1 MSIKTKLSIIISF
14 LAVVLLSLNII
25 LSYFTTQEN
34 LRKDSENKIML
45 TAKQIAI
52 AVEQSGFSSEYVER
66 QMTEKLRMASLLAA
80 KELNPDIRKVTNE
93 QLAQLAKKA
102 GVTGISLFVK
112 TDNDIVVSKSS
123 ESKEIG
129 LSTNKWGYWYAAFHQ
144 LFNLEPV
151 TVQAGQASEHFWS
164 GPFDYSASF
173 PGSLVKWGYYYDGT
187 RDYII
192 DPYIRKT
199 EMDNFFEVLDPERII
214 AKTRDANT
222 SVLDIT
228 GINLS
233 RFEEAVT
240 QGLPLQ
246 NDISVEM
253 KDRPLTFGKYNYPS
267 PEADLQVL
275 KEAIRNGQS
284 AQYDVKIGGKRVIK
298 SFIPIKENSNYTYV
312 IRIISSYDPIYSV
325 LSKQMISQI
334 SISLVLLE
342 VVIFASYIL
351 AGLLIRPI
359 QDILLKVN
367 GMADGNFE
375 TQLEVSRK
383 DELGLLAARINA
395 MGGNL
400 AQYTR
405 DLREMID
412 ENRSVKEHLESIIR
426 QTADAIHLT
435 DPEGKIIRVNKAFEQ
450 LYGWTSEEIQGV
462 CLFNTPESLREE
474 ESLWKK
480 KLSEGIPIFS
490 AETVRLTKAGAE
502 VRVSVSES
510 PIFDEDGRITAYV
523 IISRDMTERNKMEE
537 LLRRSEKLTTVGQL
551 AAGVAHEIRNPLT
564 TLKGFLQL
572 QLQTKKLNTQHT
584 DLMLSELDRINLIV
598 SEFLILAK
606 PQAVHFQ
613 VKDIRYI
620 LGDVIS
626 LLDSQA
632 HLHSIEFSTDFSA
645 EALLVHCEENQLKQ
659 VFINLLKNAMEAMPN
674 GGIIHMQTWRKE
686 PDRVMIRIR
695 DEGVGISKATLAKL
709 GEPFF
714 TNKET
719 GTGLGLMVSQ
729 RIIETHR
736 GIMEIESEL
745 DKGTTVTVALPVGGS
760 QGNMEDKIQPD
771 E

>member
-66 QMTEKLRMASLLAA
+66 QMTQKLKLASLLAA
-80 KELNPDIRKVTNE
+80 KELNPDINQVTNQ
-93 QLAQLAKKA
+93 QLAELAKKA

-112 TDNDIVVSKSS
+112 TTNDIVVTKSS
-123 ESKEIG
+123 EPQEIG
-129 LSTNKWGYWYAAFHQ
+129 LSTNKWGYWYAAFKQ
-144 LFNLEPV
+144 LFSLGQV
-151 TVQAGQASEHFWS
+151 TIKQGQKSEHFWS
-164 GPFDYSASF
+164 GPFEYSTST
-173 PGSLVKWGYYYDGT
+173 PDSIVKWGYYYDGT
-187 RDYII
+187 SNYII
-192 DPYIRKT
+192 DPYIRNS

-214 AKTRDANT
+214 AKTEDANK
-222 SVLDIT
+222 SILDIT
-228 GINLS
+228 GINLN

-240 QGLPLQ
+240 QGLPMERGL
-246 NDISVEM
+246 SVEM
-253 KDRPLTFGKYNYPS
+253 KDRPLAFGKYKYPS
-267 PEADLQVL
+267 PEADLKVL
-275 KEAIRNGQS
+275 REAIHNGQS
-284 AQYDVKIGGKRVIK
+284 AQYDVKIDGKRVIK
-298 SFIPIKENSNYTYV
+298 SFIPIKDNTNYTYV

-325 LSKQMISQI
+325 ISKQMISQI

-342 VVIFASYIL
+342 IVIFASYIL

-400 AQYTR
+400 AQYTQ
-405 DLREMID
+405 DLREMND

-450 LYGWTSEEIQGV
+450 LYGWTSEEIQGA
-462 CLFNTPESLREE
+462 CLFNIPESLLEE

-480 KLSEGIPIFS
+480 KLSEGIPVLS
-490 AETVRLTKAGAE
+490 AETVRLTKEGAE
-502 VRVSVSES
+502 VRVSISES
-510 PIFDEDGRITAYV
+510 PIFDEDGRIAAYV

-564 TLKGFLQL
+564 TLRGFLQL
-572 QLQTKKLNTQHT
+572 QLQTKKLNSQHT

-632 HLHSIEFSTDFSA
+632 HLHSIEFSMNFLE

-674 GGIIHMQTWRKE
+674 GGTIHMETWRRE
-686 PDRVMIRIR
+686 TDSVMIRII
-695 DEGVGISKATLAKL
+695 DEGEGISKEILAKL

-729 RIIETHR
+729 RIIESHKGT
-736 GIMEIESEL
+736 MEIESEL
-745 DKGTTVTVALPVGGS
+745 GRGTRVTVALPGGEQS
-760 QGNMEDKIQPD
+760 R
-771 E
+771 

>member
-66 QMTEKLRMASLLAA
+66 QMTQKLKLASLLAA
-80 KELNPDIRKVTNE
+80 KELNPDINQVTNE
-93 QLAQLAKKA
+93 QLAQLAKKL
-102 GVTGISLFVK
+102 GVTGISLFVQAP
-112 TDNDIVVSKSS
+112 NDIVVARSS
-123 ESKEIG
+123 EPQEIG
-129 LSTNKWGYWYAAFHQ
+129 LSTNKWGYWYAAFKQ
-144 LFNLEPV
+144 LFNLQDV
-151 TVQAGQASEHFWS
+151 TIKQGQKSKHFWS
-164 GPFDYSASF
+164 GPFEYSTST
-173 PGSLVKWGYYYDGT
+173 PDSIVKWGYYYDGT
-187 RDYII
+187 SNYII
-192 DPYIRKT
+192 DPYIRNS
-199 EMDNFFEVLDPERII
+199 EMDNFFEVLDPEKIV
-214 AKTRDANT
+214 AKTQDANK
-222 SVLDIT
+222 SILDIT

-233 RFEEAVT
+233 RFDEAVT
-240 QGLPLQ
+240 QGLPLEGGLS
-246 NDISVEM
+246 IEM
-253 KDRPLTFGKYNYPS
+253 RDRPLIFGKYKYPS
-267 PEADLQVL
+267 PEADLKVL
-275 KEAIRNGQS
+275 KEAIQNGQS
-284 AQYDVKIGGKRVIK
+284 AQYDVKIDGKRVIK
-298 SFIPIKENSNYTYV
+298 SFIPIKDNTTNHSYV

-325 LSKQMISQI
+325 ISKQMISQI

-342 VVIFASYIL
+342 IVIFASYIL

-400 AQYTR
+400 AQYTQ
-405 DLREMID
+405 DLREMND

-450 LYGWTSEEIQGV
+450 LYGWTSEEIGGV
-462 CLFNTPESLREE
+462 CLFNIPESLREE
-474 ESLWKK
+474 ELLWKK
-480 KLSEGIPIFS
+480 RLSEGIPVYS
-490 AETVRLTKAGAE
+490 AETVRLTKDGAE
-502 VRVSVSES
+502 VRVSISES

-564 TLKGFLQL
+564 TLRGFLQL
-572 QLQTKKLNTQHT
+572 QMQTKKLNSQHT

-632 HLHSIEFSTDFSA
+632 HLHSIEFSMNFSE

-659 VFINLLKNAMEAMPN
+659 VFINLLKNAMEAMPS
-674 GGIIHMQTWRKE
+674 GGTIHMQTWRGE
-686 PDRVMIRIR
+686 PGSVMIRII
-695 DEGVGISKATLAKL
+695 DEGEGISKETLAKL

-719 GTGLGLMVSQ
+719 GTGLGLMISQ
-729 RIIETHR
+729 RIIESHKGT
-736 GIMEIESEL
+736 MDIESEL
-745 DKGTTVTVALPVGGS
+745 GKGTTVTVALPVAENPS
-760 QGNMEDKIQPD
+760 NI
-771 E
+771 

>member
-52 AVEQSGFSSEYVER
+52 AVEQSGFGSEYVER
-66 QMTEKLRMASLLAA
+66 QITQKLKLASLLAV
-80 KELNPDIRKVTNE
+80 KELNPDINQVTSQ
-93 QLAQLAKKA
+93 QLANLAKKA

-112 TDNDIVVSKSS
+112 TTDDIVAAKSS
-123 ESKEIG
+123 EPQEIG
-129 LSTNKWGYWYAAFHQ
+129 LSTNKWGYWYAALNQ
-144 LFNLEPV
+144 LFSLQPV
-151 TVQAGQASEHFWS
+151 KVEQGQKSEHFWS
-164 GPFDYSASF
+164 GPFEYSSTAPDSI
-173 PGSLVKWGYYYDGT
+173 VKWGYYYDGT
-187 RDYII
+187 SNYII
-192 DPYIRKT
+192 DPYIRNLD
-199 EMDNFFEVLDPERII
+199 MDSFFEVLNPERII
-214 AKTRDANT
+214 AKTQDANT
-222 SVLDIT
+222 NVLDIT
-228 GINLS
+228 GINLT

-240 QGLPLQ
+240 QGIPLQ
-246 NDISVEM
+246 RGLSVEM
-253 KDRPLTFGKYNYPS
+253 KDKPLVFGKYKYPS
-267 PEADLQVL
+267 PEADLKVL
-275 KEAIRNGQS
+275 KEAIHNGQS
-284 AQYDVKIGGKRVIK
+284 AQYDVKIDGKRVIK
-298 SFIPIKENSNYTYV
+298 SFIPIKDNSNYTYV

-325 LSKQMISQI
+325 ISKQMISQI

-342 VVIFASYIL
+342 IVIFASYIL

-367 GMADGNFE
+367 GMADGDFE

-400 AQYTR
+400 ARYTQ
-405 DLREMID
+405 DLNEMND

-450 LYGWTSEEIQGV
+450 LYGWTSEEVQGV
-462 CLFNTPESLREE
+462 CLFNIPESLRQE

-480 KLSEGIPIFS
+480 KLSEGIPVYS
-490 AETVRLTKAGAE
+490 AETVRLTKEGAE
-502 VRVSVSES
+502 VRVSISES
-510 PIFDEDGRITAYV
+510 PIFDEEGRITAYV

-572 QLQTKKLNTQHT
+572 QLQTKKLNSQHT

-632 HLHSIEFSTDFSA
+632 HLHSIEFSMNFSV

-659 VFINLLKNAMEAMPN
+659 VFINLLKNAMEAMPD
-674 GGIIHMQTWRKE
+674 GGTIHMETWRRE
-686 PDRVMIRIR
+686 PDSVMIRII
-695 DEGVGISKATLAKL
+695 DEGEGISKEALAKL

-714 TNKET
+714 TNKES
-719 GTGLGLMVSQ
+719 GTGLGLMISQ
-729 RIIETHR
+729 RIIESHKGT
-736 GIMEIESEL
+736 MDIESEL
-745 DKGTTVTVALPVGGS
+745 GRGTTVTVALPSG
-760 QGNMEDKIQPD
+760 EQPR
-771 E
+771 

>member
-66 QMTEKLRMASLLAA
+66 QMTQKLKLASLLAA
-80 KELNPDIRKVTNE
+80 KELNPDINQVTNE
-93 QLAQLAKKA
+93 QLVQLAKKL

-112 TDNDIVVSKSS
+112 TPDDIVVTKSS
-123 ESKEIG
+123 EPQEIG
-129 LSTNKWGYWYAAFHQ
+129 LSTNKWGYWYAAFNQ
-144 LFNLEPV
+144 LFNLQEV
-151 TVQAGQASEHFWS
+151 TIKQGQKSEHFWS
-164 GPFDYSASF
+164 GPFEYSTST
-173 PGSLVKWGYYYDGT
+173 PDSIVKWGYYYDGT
-187 RDYII
+187 SNYII
-192 DPYIRKT
+192 DPYIRNS

-214 AKTRDANT
+214 DKTQDANK
-222 SVLDIT
+222 SILDIT
-228 GINLS
+228 GINLT
-233 RFEEAVT
+233 RFDEAVT
-240 QGLPLQ
+240 QGLPL
-246 NDISVEM
+246 DRGPSVEM
-253 KDRPLTFGKYNYPS
+253 KDRPFVFGDYKYPS
-267 PEADLQVL
+267 PEDDLKVL
-275 KEAIRNGQS
+275 REALHNGQS
-284 AQYDVKIGGKRVIK
+284 AQYDVKIDGKRVIK
-298 SFIPIKENSNYTYV
+298 SFIPVKDNTNYTYV

-325 LSKQMISQI
+325 ISKQMISQI

-342 VVIFASYIL
+342 IVIFASYIL

-400 AQYTR
+400 AQYTQ
-405 DLREMID
+405 DLREMND

-450 LYGWTSEEIQGV
+450 LYGWTSEEIGGG
-462 CLFNTPESLREE
+462 CLFNIPESLREE

-480 KLSEGIPIFS
+480 KLSEGIPVYS
-490 AETVRLTKAGAE
+490 AETVRLTKDGTE
-502 VRVSVSES
+502 VRVSISES
-510 PIFDEDGRITAYV
+510 PIFDENGRITAYV

-564 TLKGFLQL
+564 TLRGFLQL
-572 QLQTKKLNTQHT
+572 QMQTKKLNSQHT

-632 HLHSIEFSTDFSA
+632 HLHSIEFSMNFSE

-659 VFINLLKNAMEAMPN
+659 VFINLLKNAMEAMPD
-674 GGIIHMQTWRKE
+674 GGTIHMQTWRRE
-686 PDRVMIRIR
+686 PGSVMIRII
-695 DEGVGISKATLAKL
+695 DEGEGISKETLAKL

-719 GTGLGLMVSQ
+719 GTGLGLMISQ
-729 RIIETHR
+729 RIIESHKGT
-736 GIMEIESEL
+736 MDIESEL
-745 DKGTTVTVALPVGGS
+745 GRGTTVTVALPMANN
-760 QGNMEDKIQPD
+760 QE
-771 E
+771 

>member
-1 MSIKTKLSIIISF
+1 
-14 LAVVLLSLNII
+14 
-25 LSYFTTQEN
+25 
-34 LRKDSENKIML
+34 
-45 TAKQIAI
+45 
-52 AVEQSGFSSEYVER
+52 
-66 QMTEKLRMASLLAA
+66 
-80 KELNPDIRKVTNE
+80 
-93 QLAQLAKKA
+93 
-102 GVTGISLFVK
+102 
-112 TDNDIVVSKSS
+112 
-123 ESKEIG
+123 
-129 LSTNKWGYWYAAFHQ
+129 
-144 LFNLEPV
+144 
-151 TVQAGQASEHFWS
+151 
-164 GPFDYSASF
+164 
-173 PGSLVKWGYYYDGT
+173 
-187 RDYII
+187 
-192 DPYIRKT
+192 
-199 EMDNFFEVLDPERII
+199 
-214 AKTRDANT
+214 
-222 SVLDIT
+222 
-228 GINLS
+228 
-233 RFEEAVT
+233 
-240 QGLPLQ
+240 
-246 NDISVEM
+246 M
-253 KDRPLTFGKYNYPS
+253 KDRPLAFGKYKYPS
-267 PEADLQVL
+267 PEADLKVL
-275 KEAIRNGQS
+275 REAIHNGQS
-284 AQYDVKIGGKRVIK
+284 AQYDVKIDGKRVIK
-298 SFIPIKENSNYTYV
+298 SFIPIKDNTNYTYV

-325 LSKQMISQI
+325 ISKQMISQI

-342 VVIFASYIL
+342 IVIFASYIL

-400 AQYTR
+400 AQYTQ
-405 DLREMID
+405 DLREMND

-435 DPEGKIIRVNKAFEQ
+435 DPEGKILRVNKAFEQ
-450 LYGWTSEEIQGV
+450 LYGWTSEEIQGA
-462 CLFNTPESLREE
+462 CLFNIPESLREE

-480 KLSEGIPIFS
+480 KLSEGIPVLS
-490 AETVRLTKAGAE
+490 AETVRLTKEGAE
-502 VRVSVSES
+502 VRVSISES

-564 TLKGFLQL
+564 TLRGFLQL
-572 QLQTKKLNTQHT
+572 QLQTKKLNSQHT

-632 HLHSIEFSTDFSA
+632 HLHSIEFSTNFSV

-659 VFINLLKNAMEAMPN
+659 VFINLLKNAMEAMPC
-674 GGIIHMQTWRKE
+674 GGIIHMETWRRE
-686 PDRVMIRIR
+686 TDSVMIRII
-695 DEGVGISKATLAKL
+695 DEGEGISKETLAKL

-729 RIIETHR
+729 RIIESHKGT
-736 GIMEIESEL
+736 MEIESEL
-745 DKGTTVTVALPVGGS
+745 GRGTTVTVALPGG
-760 QGNMEDKIQPD
+760 EQPR
-771 E
+771 